1 MKVAYVVG
9 LGRSGSTLLDLMLN
23 AHSQV
28 FTVGEIKDLWVYA
41 HMKKQVRRKPRG
53 HLTNGNRCTC
63 QAESIWE
70 CDFWAGVNRRL
81 EGQEGVTLADLEV
94 QSKDEERFRRDNA
107 RLFQAVGEES
117 GSQVVV
123 DSSKGLS
130 RLLRLMDVPG
140 LEVIPVHMVRDP
152 WGRANSVRKD
162 RNKALAPAIQYSYN
176 ALRVFW
182 ALRGHPHPMLQYEDL
197 VADPEGELRP
207 VMEAM
212 GLEFEAGQLEWAGQE
227 SHNIAG
233 NRMRRGS
240 DSTLR
245 LDTSWKEELSP
256 FQKAGVG
263 LFSLPGRV
271 LNSAKER
278 RQGAI

>member
-28 FTVGEIKDLWVYA
+28 FTVGEVKALWRYA
-41 HMKKQVRRKPRG
+41 HLKKEVRRKPRG
-53 HLTNGNRCTC
+53 YLTNGNRCTC

-81 EGQEGVTLADLEV
+81 EQHGVTLADLDV
-94 QSKDEERFRRDNA
+94 QSQDEERFRRDNA
-107 RLFQAVGEES
+107 RMFQAVGEES
-117 GSQVVV
+117 GARVVV

-130 RLLRLMDVPG
+130 RLLRLMEVPG

-162 RNKALAPAIQYSYN
+162 RNKVFSPAIQYSYN
-176 ALRVFW
+176 ALRVFG
-182 ALRGHPHPMLQYEDL
+182 ALSAHPHPMLQYEDL

-207 VMEAM
+207 VMAAM
-212 GLEFEAGQLEWAGQE
+212 GLEFEAGQLEWAGPE
-227 SHNIAG
+227 SHNLAG
-233 NRMRRGS
+233 NRMRRGT

-256 FQKAGVG
+256 VQKAGVG

-278 RQGAI
+278 RLGGN